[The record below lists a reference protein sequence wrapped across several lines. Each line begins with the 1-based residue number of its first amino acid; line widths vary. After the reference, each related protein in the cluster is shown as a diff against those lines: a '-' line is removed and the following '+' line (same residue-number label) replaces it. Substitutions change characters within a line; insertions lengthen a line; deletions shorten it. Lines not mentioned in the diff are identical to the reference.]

1 MTSQFES
8 PKDTF
13 SFKPLNRDEVSKKA
27 ARALPMDATTEDRV
41 NAGKR
46 AREEYDQ
53 ETREQTL
60 GPVRATHIRIPIPAP
75 PAPVAVPVAVLDLTG
90 DDPVPAA
97 PAPVD
102 TPDTETESFHDDPAA
117 SGSEND

>member
-27 ARALPMDATTEDRV
+27 ARTLPMDATTEDRV

-53 ETREQTL
+53 ETRDQTL
-60 GPVRATHIRIPIPAP
+60 GPVRLVNIRIPAP
-75 PAPVAVPVAVLDLTG
+75 PAPVPVPAVVLDLSG
-90 DDPVPAA
+90 DDPVPVA

-102 TPDTETESFHDDPAA
+102 TPDTETESFHDDPDA
-117 SGSEND
+117 SESEND